1 MGKLTRDPKVKR
13 DEDSS
18 LRSRT
23 GKRATDQGLL
33 SITLDDYLKLLK
45 WTARLL
51 RTGRR
56 QTIPKNLE
64 AILDRL
70 DLDQDEWFD
79 TIDEYETSFCHAVG
93 PPASLEEVAKRMGVS
108 HLKGV
113 SAARRIFR

>member
-1 MGKLTRDPKVKR
+1 MGKLTRDPKTER
-13 DEDSS
+13 DADSA
-18 LRSRT
+18 LRSCT

-33 SITLDDYLKLLK
+33 SITLDDYLTLVK

-56 QTIPKNLE
+56 QTITKNLE

-70 DLDQDEWFD
+70 NLDQDKWHE
-79 TIDEYETSFCHAVG
+79 TIDKYETSFCHAVG
-93 PPASLEEVAKRMGVS
+93 PPASLEKVAERMGVS

-113 SAARRIFR
+113 SAARRTFR